1 MDSFELNKI
10 AGAIFFTL
18 LVYLG
23 VQNLGDIL
31 FHIEEANP
39 NAYVVEGVDEKTVAA
54 SVASAEPE
62 VDFMAMLQTASITKG
77 EKVAKKCVS
86 CHAFEKGGA
95 NKIGPALW
103 GIVNREI
110 AADGDFGYSNALAE
124 MGGNWDFDALNGFL
138 ENPKKYAAG
147 TKMAF
152 AGLRK
157 PSDRANM
164 IAYLNAQSDAPVDI
178 PVAAPQ
184 PSEAATGDAGE
195 AAADEVSE
203 NMPDDMPVDNAATTI
218 ASEEISPEITQETA
232 IEETATQETITE

>member
-10 AGAIFFTL
+10 AGAVFFTL

-31 FHIEEANP
+31 FHIESADA
-39 NAYVVEGVDEKTVAA
+39 NAYIVEGLEVDAVSA
-54 SVASAEPE
+54 SKASAEPE
-62 VDFMAMLQTASITKG
+62 VDILALLQTASVDKG
-77 EKVAKKCVS
+77 ANVAKKCVS

-103 GIVNREI
+103 GIVNRDV
-110 AADGDFGYSNALAE
+110 ASVDGFTYSGALNE
-124 MGGNWDFDALNGFL
+124 MAGDWDYDALNGFL

-157 PSDRANM
+157 PQDRAAI
-164 IAYLNAQSDAPVDI
+164 IAYLNAQGDTPTDFTAGYTP
-178 PVAAPQ
+178 PAAEPESV
-184 PSEAATGDAGE
+184 PTEEPAAE
-195 AAADEVSE
+195 
-203 NMPDDMPVDNAATTI
+203 
-218 ASEEISPEITQETA
+218 TQ
-232 IEETATQETITE
+232 IEETPASQDEAQDEPVVETTEDMFSDLVTDTPTE

>member
-10 AGAIFFTL
+10 AGAVFFTL

-31 FHIEEANP
+31 FHIESADA
-39 NAYVVEGVDEKTVAA
+39 NAYIVEGLEVDAGSA
-54 SVASAEPE
+54 SKASAEPE
-62 VDFMAMLQTASITKG
+62 VDILALLQTASVDKG
-77 EKVAKKCVS
+77 AKVAKKCVS

-103 GIVNREI
+103 GIVNRDV
-110 AADGDFGYSNALAE
+110 ASVDGFGYSGTLNE
-124 MGGNWDFDALNGFL
+124 MAGEWDYNALNGFL

-157 PSDRANM
+157 PQDRAAI
-164 IAYLNAQSDAPVDI
+164 IAYLNAQGDTPTDFTAGYTP
-178 PVAAPQ
+178 PVAEPESVPAEEPAAETQ
-184 PSEAATGDAGE
+184 IEEIPASQDEAQDEPVADESEDMFSDLVADTPSE
-195 AAADEVSE
+195 
-203 NMPDDMPVDNAATTI
+203 
-218 ASEEISPEITQETA
+218 
-232 IEETATQETITE
+232 